1 MISSKNR
8 GGSPLFFLEQIIVLG
23 LFVLTSTIL
32 LGALSK
38 AHTLRQT
45 ASEQTKA
52 MIIMQALAENIK
64 IEGLDAISFPLYYNE
79 DMEEVENVNEADFK
93 VEVQTRDEEKIGGT
107 LEYVDLEMSQ
117 IAQEKQIWAMD
128 FTTYRRK

>member
-1 MISSKNR
+1 MIPSKNR
-8 GGSPLFFLEQIIVLG
+8 GGSPLFFLELIIVLG

-38 AHTLRQT
+38 AHTMRQT

-93 VEVQTRDEEKIGGT
+93 VEAQIRDEERIGGI

-117 IAQEKQIWAMD
+117 IAQEKQIWVMD

>member
-93 VEVQTRDEEKIGGT
+93 VEVQIRDEEKIGGT